1 MGNRDI
7 ISKTIYNLEKQLL
20 QPEIRSNRTELDY
33 LISNDFIEYGASGRI
48 YNKKDIINQLI
59 ESDKESF
66 FIYDFTI
73 RMLGEEYVQSMYRI
87 KMAGKDGEF
96 RYSLR
101 SSIWENKKNRWQIV
115 FHQGTKFNK
124 NVE

>member
-1 MGNRDI
+1 MGNKDI

-48 YNKKDIINQLI
+48 YNKKDIINQLV

-87 KMAGKDGEF
+87 KMVASDGEF